1 MYALLRSKTP
11 KFIVAVCALCIFGSL
26 PAHADDWSKSVVSLI
41 GKNQSYPRS
50 AQVRKEEGVTK
61 VSLSIEAD
69 GNISNIE
76 VTQSSGSDILDRES
90 QKIFEKIG
98 KFPPPPAGATKIVV
112 PISWKLS

>member
-1 MYALLRSKTP
+1 MHAFKCGRMP
-11 KFIVAVCALCIFGSL
+11 MFFIVLCVLGAFQSL
-26 PAHADDWSKSVVSLI
+26 PAQANDWSKSVVTLI

-61 VSLSIEAD
+61 ISINIDAE
-69 GNISNIE
+69 GKISNIE
-76 VTQSSGSDILDRES
+76 VMQSSGSEILDRES

-98 KFPPPPAGATKIVV
+98 QFPPPPSGATKIVV